1 MLTIKQMRE
10 KIAANNERLQQLA
23 DKCEAEKRERN
34 EAENAE
40 YRSLIADNEKMYR
53 ESIALMLP
61 TGKEA
66 TASMNDFAKV
76 LRENAAAGRQSKITV
91 EREAIKVSDVNGGGL
106 VSVNLQDAIGP
117 LVEGVICS
125 KVGILMPTGLAGDY
139 VWPVYEA
146 VTATIA
152 DEGVALTDTTIPLS
166 KLSAKPQRVGLA
178 IPVTR
183 ESLNQSKGLIEK
195 IIREILPLAVLQLI
209 NKALFSPTKL
219 SATTPLVGPFAGI
232 ESKDY
237 FSLST
242 EPTYKELVRMKG
254 KILGKGVDGA
264 HLCYVMTQDMK
275 AILEATSR
283 DAGSGLMICDNDK
296 IAGVP
301 VYASNYITEG
311 FIGLG
316 DWRYQ
321 PMGLFGELSFIVDPY
336 SQARKN
342 AVDFVLNANYGT
354 TTLRKE
360 AFLLG
365 KCAAAASASTGP
377 GTSSSTTT
385 DGQ

>member
-1 MLTIKQMRE
+1 MLTIKQIRE

-40 YRSLIADNEKMYR
+40 YRSLMADTEKMYR
-53 ESIALMLP
+53 EAIALMLP

-66 TASMNDFAKV
+66 TASMNDFARV
-76 LRENAAAGRQSKITV
+76 LRENATAGRQSKITV
-91 EREAIKVSDVNGGGL
+91 EREAIKVSDVTGGGL
-106 VSVNLQDAIGP
+106 VSVNMQDAIGP
-117 LVEGVICS
+117 LVEGLICS
-125 KVGILMPTGLAGDY
+125 KVGIPMPTGLAGDY

-209 NKALFSPTKL
+209 NKVLFSPTKL

-237 FSLST
+237 FALST

-283 DAGSGLMICDNDK
+283 DAGSGLMICENDK

-365 KCAAAASASTGP
+365 KCAASASASTGT
-377 GTSSSTTT
+377 GTSSATTT

>member
-117 LVEGVICS
+117 LVEGLICT
-125 KVGILMPTGLAGDY
+125 KVGIPMPTGLAGDY

-146 VTATIA
+146 ITATIA
-152 DEGVALTDTTIPLS
+152 DEGVALTESTIPLS
-166 KLSAKPQRVGLA
+166 KLSAKPYRVGCGT
-178 IPVTR
+178 IVTR
-183 ESLNQSKGLIEK
+183 ESLNQSKGLIER
-195 IIREILPLAVLQLI
+195 IIHEILPLSILQLL
-209 NKALFSPTKL
+209 NKVLFSPTKVSSTL
-219 SATTPLVGPFAGI
+219 PLAGPFAAI

-237 FSLST
+237 FALST

-264 HLCYVMTQDMK
+264 HLCYVMPQDMK
-275 AILEATSR
+275 AILEATPR
-283 DAGSGLMICDNDK
+283 DAGSGLMICENDK

-321 PMGLFGELSFIVDPY
+321 PMGLFGELYFIVDPY
-336 SQARKN
+336 TSARKN
-342 AVDFVLNANYGT
+342 AVEFWLNADYGT
-354 TTLRKE
+354 VTLRKE

-365 KCAAAASASTGP
+365 KCA